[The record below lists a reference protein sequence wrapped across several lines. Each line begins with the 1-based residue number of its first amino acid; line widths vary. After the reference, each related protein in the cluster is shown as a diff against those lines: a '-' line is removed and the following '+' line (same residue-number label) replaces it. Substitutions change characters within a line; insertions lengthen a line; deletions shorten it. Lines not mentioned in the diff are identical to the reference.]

1 MTNFVRQI
9 YKLKTIDVFK
19 YVWRCV
25 ILYTLDARQLF
36 LIDHFRDSFRIVIT
50 KQCSPTTLF

>member
-25 ILYTLDARQLF
+25 ILFTLDARQLF
-36 LIDHFRDSFRIVIT
+36 LTGHFRHSFRIVIT
-50 KQCSPTTLF
+50 KQCSPTSLF